1 MESEGESELLRGL
14 QQLAVGNFPK
24 TCQTCGRVYR
34 DFAQFL
40 RETRPL
46 ERHSG
51 LKEVEEEESI
61 TAVEVYRN
69 CVCGSTLMDL
79 ARDRRNES
87 QNSAPGRDQF
97 EAMVQMLMQRGL
109 EPGLA
114 RSELRKLMRGEVSP
128 AIDRLLKQ
136 E

>member
-1 MESEGESELLRGL
+1 MESEDESELLRGL
-14 QQLAVGNFPK
+14 QQLAAGAFPR
-24 TCQTCGRVYR
+24 TCPTCGRVYR

-51 LKEVEEEESI
+51 LKEVEEEDNS

-79 ARDRRNES
+79 ARDRRE
-87 QNSAPGRDQF
+87 APEAGGQGRDQF
-97 EAMVQMLMQRGL
+97 ESMLQKLTQRGL
-109 EPGLA
+109 EPNEA
-114 RSELRKLMRGEVSP
+114 YTELRKLMRGEASP
-128 AIDRLLKQ
+128 VIEQLLKQ